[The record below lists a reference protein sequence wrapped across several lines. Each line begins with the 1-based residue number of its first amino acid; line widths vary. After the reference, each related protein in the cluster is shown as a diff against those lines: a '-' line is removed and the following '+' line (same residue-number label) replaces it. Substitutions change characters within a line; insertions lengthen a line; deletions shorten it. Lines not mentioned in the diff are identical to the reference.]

1 MTGGIGRRA
10 GKKFP
15 EILKIAAILAVTIC
29 FVFPFY
35 ISLVYSMKTPS
46 DFGRNSLSLPT
57 KLYFGNYVNVI
68 RRNDAFLIGMLNSV
82 LTTVPIVLMLTV
94 FCAMAAY
101 VLARRAGKSVNAIY
115 YLFLLG
121 ILIPFQCIMFPTYV
135 NLRAAGLMNT
145 LPGYIL
151 VRTGFQ
157 IGICLLMITDY
168 VKTVPRELEDAAR
181 IDGAGNFQTFW
192 KIVFPLMKPINVTV
206 MVINAVFAWNDFY
219 VSVTILQSTEKR
231 TLPLAQFVYI
241 SEAGV
246 DINTAFAF
254 FTLCM
259 LPILA
264 IYLFAQKYIV
274 NGIMSGAVKG

>member
-1 MTGGIGRRA
+1 MTKSIA
-10 GKKFP
+10 TQAKKNLP
-15 EILKIAAILAVTIC
+15 AILKCAAIVAVTVC

-46 DFGRNSLSLPT
+46 DIGKSSLALPT
-57 KLYFGNYVNVI
+57 KLYFGNYLNVI
-68 RRNDAFLIGMLNSV
+68 QRNDAFLTGMLNSI
-82 LTTVPIVLMLTV
+82 LTTVPIVLMLTI
-94 FCAMAAY
+94 FCSMAAY
-101 VLARRAGKSVNAIY
+101 VLARCKGRAFNAIY

-135 NLRAAGLMNT
+135 NLRSIGLMNT

-181 IDGAGNFQTFW
+181 IDGADNFQTFW

-231 TLPLAQFVYI
+231 TLPLAQFIYI

-259 LPILA
+259 IPILI
-264 IYLFAQKYIV
+264 IYLVAQKYIV